1 MGISDSHSL
10 SAVRRSVWGAGWPG
24 VVVAVLA
31 AWLTLGRGGDATAG
45 VPWPSR
51 PSQVRPPLAIMNI
64 ALSDEGSG
72 GLARLRQVPPSPTVF
87 QAQKLL
93 RDLGHY
99 QGIVNGLLDEA
110 TSAAVKRYQSRTN
123 LEVDGLISEELVD
136 HLEFTGQAER
146 LVERLSEVRGEQVAR
161 ARAALAAQPETRN
174 LLAGR
179 AASEA
184 ANPARDSAACFATP
198 SVSCLLEEALEAAKA
213 VHRAHFRDWVL
224 GEILQLQARLGR
236 DDAALETAARI
247 DDPRLV
253 MAALGKIGRAQA
265 RRGRWQA
272 AGATAR
278 LIPDPRV
285 RAGVLVPLA
294 AALVEAE
301 RPAAAFDAAS
311 AASALLERIPATRAR
326 LDLLSDLVLALEPQ
340 SGVEQPPALRALVQD
355 FAARALAAVEGGE
368 PGARRRVAVLMAKRG
383 RPSAALELAEGLA
396 EIDQRDV
403 LMADIALAQ
412 ARQGQDQAAAASV
425 AQIAL
430 PRYRIAALVR
440 IANLHSAA
448 ERHGAARAV
457 LVRALP
463 EIDKIEAKF
472 TYARA
477 DAGNRLVH
485 ALIDAGEREQ
495 AQRTAA
501 AIADSRLRADAHWRL
516 AAAAAQAGAQGA
528 AAAER
533 LSLDLTRA
541 IGSALDRAWTS
552 CNGARLGLNAGAQG
566 LAERAFDLALKTVRG
581 IANPWARAQALVRL
595 AATLSAFE

>member
-285 RAGVLVPLA
+285 RAGVLVPLEIGRA
-294 AALVEAE
+294 SCRE
-301 RPAAAFDAAS
+301 R
-311 AASALLERIPATRAR
+311 
-326 LDLLSDLVLALEPQ
+326 V
-340 SGVEQPPALRALVQD
+340 
-355 FAARALAAVEGGE
+355 
-368 PGARRRVAVLMAKRG
+368 
-383 RPSAALELAEGLA
+383 
-396 EIDQRDV
+396 
-403 LMADIALAQ
+403 
-412 ARQGQDQAAAASV
+412 
-425 AQIAL
+425 
-430 PRYRIAALVR
+430 
-440 IANLHSAA
+440 
-448 ERHGAARAV
+448 
-457 LVRALP
+457 
-463 EIDKIEAKF
+463 
-472 TYARA
+472 
-477 DAGNRLVH
+477 
-485 ALIDAGEREQ
+485 
-495 AQRTAA
+495 
-501 AIADSRLRADAHWRL
+501 
-516 AAAAAQAGAQGA
+516 
-528 AAAER
+528 
-533 LSLDLTRA
+533 
-541 IGSALDRAWTS
+541 
-552 CNGARLGLNAGAQG
+552 
-566 LAERAFDLALKTVRG
+566 
-581 IANPWARAQALVRL
+581 
-595 AATLSAFE
+595 